1 LSQNDDAVYIA
12 HKADNEKFKERVAGV
27 YRGDVQGKG
36 TLPNCENITGRDIH
50 CRGCMSD
57 DLFLHYSQC
66 DIRGCSSSRGY
77 SGCHECDEFPC
88 EYIDN
93 FPMTVG
99 KKVILRSIPYR
110 KKFGTEKWV
119 KDEEARYYCPEC
131 NNKVFRGVARC
142 NKCRTEFDLD

>member
-1 LSQNDDAVYIA
+1 
-12 HKADNEKFKERVAGV
+12 
-27 YRGDVQGKG
+27 
-36 TLPNCENITGRDIH
+36 
-50 CRGCMSD
+50 
-57 DLFLHYSQC
+57 
-66 DIRGCSSSRGY
+66 
-77 SGCHECDEFPC
+77 
-88 EYIDN
+88 
-93 FPMTVG
+93 MTVG